1 MCVCLSAAVT
11 EMIALR
17 PPSYHTIEDPPPY
30 PDDDVDDRPLMA
42 VGDKRP
48 AHSSVALTNRADIE
62 HLLANSSELLQL
74 CDHEDAVDQPV
85 TRPTAVDIAV
95 RRQFRDAVG
104 SRRRLE
110 PPTCGPSVY
119 NSHDE
124 QITDPLTPWTQGRT
138 RWTDGPAD
146 TEQFWRHEH
155 RHQLV
160 FDLPPA
166 GTGGSRSSP
175 RRSTVQAN
183 IVSPRHADRSAGVP
197 YSVTCPSC
205 FDGCLLDAARHV
217 QPLVRQVPRPS
228 ASGEPVVSAAARS
241 PCDRACET
249 RQTSSV
255 FEISSYI
262 IASRASSAS
271 VQPSDA
277 V

>member
-1 MCVCLSAAVT
+1 
-11 EMIALR
+11 MIALR

-30 PDDDVDDRPLMA
+30 PDDDDDVDRPLMA
-42 VGDKRP
+42 AGDKRP
-48 AHSSVALTNRADIE
+48 AHSSVALTNRTGVE

-74 CDHEDAVDQPV
+74 CDHDDAVDQPV
-85 TRPTAVDIAV
+85 TRPTAADIAV
-95 RRQFRDAVG
+95 RRQYRDAVG
-104 SRRRLE
+104 GRRRAD
-110 PPTCGPSVY
+110 PPTCRPGVY
-119 NSHDE
+119 NVHDE
-124 QITDPLTPWTQGRT
+124 QITDPLTPWTHGRT
-138 RWTDGPAD
+138 RWTDCPD
-146 TEQFWRHEH
+146 TERFWRHEH
-155 RHQLV
+155 CHQLV

-166 GTGGSRSSP
+166 GTGGNRFSP

-183 IVSPRHADRSAGVP
+183 VGSPRHADRSARVP

-228 ASGEPVVSAAARS
+228 VSGEPVTSAAARS
-241 PCDRACET
+241 ARDRACEA